1 MGDADML
8 QGARNVFQQGGCKG
22 VQRVCRGE
30 LRLHEEDGEDL
41 GGVEGGQAGE
51 NILLVRLGSSEV

>member
-1 MGDADML
+1 MGDADVL
-8 QGARNVFQQGGCKG
+8 HGAWNMFQQVGGED

-41 GGVEGGQAGE
+41 GGVEGGQTGE